1 MQLRRLGKTDLQ
13 VSVLGFGC
21 GAVGGLMVKGDR
33 AEMTRT
39 VAHAIDAGINYFDTA
54 ALYGN
59 GQSEENLGAVL
70 RELNADVLVGTKVR
84 LATEEF
90 EDIEAAIVQSV
101 ERSLRR
107 LQLETVDLIQLH
119 NLVAMERNPQRQIA
133 SVEDV
138 ERAMAVFE
146 DLVKA
151 GKARHWGFNGLGEP
165 DAIKRALHSSA
176 QTVQCAVNLLNPS
189 AVMPVS
195 ANFAFEDYGQ
205 TINVAA
211 QEDVGVIAIRVL
223 AGGALSGSAERHP
236 VAAQAVDPIASNPNF
251 ADDVALAHRFHFL
264 VEDSYADS
272 LVEGAIRFVVGQRN
286 VATALVGIST
296 FDQLAQAINAANRG
310 PLPQEALDRLPPI
323 WG

>member
-1 MQLRRLGKTDLQ
+1 MQLRRLGKTELQ

-21 GAVGGLMVKGDR
+21 GAVGGLLVKGDR
-33 AEMTRT
+33 AEMRRT

-84 LATEEF
+84 LATEELV
-90 EDIEAAIVQSV
+90 DIETAIVQSV

-107 LQLETVDLIQLH
+107 LQVETVDLIQLH
-119 NLVAMERNPQRQIA
+119 NLVAADRNPQRQIA

-138 ERAMAVFE
+138 ERAMSIFQ
-146 DLVKA
+146 DLVKS

-165 DAIKRALHSSA
+165 AAVSRALHGSA
-176 QTVQCAVNLLNPS
+176 QTVQSAVNLLNPS
-189 AVMPVS
+189 AVTSVAPD
-195 ANFAFEDYGQ
+195 FAFEDYGQ

-211 QEDVGVIAIRVL
+211 KQDVGVIAIRVL

-251 ADDVALAHRFHFL
+251 ADDVAQAQRFHFL
-264 VEDSYADS
+264 VEEGYAGS
-272 LVEGAIRFVVGQRN
+272 LVEAAIRFVVGQPN

-296 FDQLAQAINAANRG
+296 FDQLVQAIEATHRG
-310 PLPQEALDRLPPI
+310 PLPQEALERLLPM